1 MPLMKQAGL
10 PQALSMKIN
19 SYAAERGAVKV
30 QCLLSEPEFSGMLTG
45 DAGNGA
51 VRTDL
56 ESKDVYGQVTH
67 CTYSLS
73 GEEISGTLHSLQQGG
88 MVCLL
93 AAERREFFR
102 RALRIAR
109 MLHPS
114 VMTPFSESSEIRR
127 ILAQFERRTGVSLL
141 HKRSVKRSIFGS
153 MPKTSVE
160 WDRNAENREYQG
172 VADVFET
179 ARTSDL
185 LIDSLRVFANG
196 EGNLDVAVSRRGTVT
211 VHAGD
216 FGSIYDHILVPIMSG
231 AAKRKE
237 HFSHRSRS
245 ECSDK
250 RPRPLLVKYDR
261 NAFADED
268 NRDRFCK
275 LIDSYTH
282 CNYSIVHAGNPH
294 IYISIVDRIDNSSL
308 ALRSIGDDSLAI
320 IPQIRT
326 SEASLMRVT
335 AFLSSAFWEG
345 DISDYKP

>member
-1 MPLMKQAGL
+1 MKQAGL

-19 SYAAERGAVKV
+19 SYAEDRGAVKV
-30 QCLLSEPEFSGMLTG
+30 QCLLSDQEFSGMLTG
-45 DAGNGA
+45 DADNGA

-56 ESKDVYGQVTH
+56 VSRDVYGPVAH

-73 GEEISGTLHSLQQGG
+73 GEGISGTLHSLQQGG

-93 AAERREFFR
+93 AAERGEFFR
-102 RALRIAR
+102 RVLRIAR
-109 MLHPS
+109 MLHPR
-114 VMTPFSESSEIRR
+114 VIMPFSESSEIRH
-127 ILAQFERRTGVSLL
+127 ILTQFEMRTGVPLL
-141 HKRSVKRSIFGS
+141 HKRSVKRTIFGA

-160 WDRNAENREYQG
+160 WDRNAENRKYQG
-172 VADVFET
+172 VDDVFKT
-179 ARTSDL
+179 ARANDL
-185 LIDSLRVFANG
+185 LIDSLRVFAG
-196 EGNLDVAVSRRGTVT
+196 SGDNLDIAVSRGGAAT

-231 AAKRKE
+231 AAKRKKR
-237 HFSHRSRS
+237 FSHRSRS

-250 RPRPLLVKYDR
+250 KPRPLLVKYDKDV
-261 NAFADED
+261 FADED
-268 NRDRFCK
+268 NRDRFCS

-294 IYISIVDRIDNSSL
+294 IYISVVDRIDNSSL

-345 DISDYKP
+345 DISEYEP